1 MAASEA
7 GARNPSRRG
16 GICIGRPPGRV
27 TRLRLE
33 LLNRLRQP
41 REGVGEVLNAVDL
54 HADRVP
60 EACEL
65 GPPGIVE

>member
-1 MAASEA
+1 MAAPEA
-7 GARNPSRRG
+7 GAWNPSRRG
-16 GICIGRPPGRV
+16 SICIGRPPGRV

-33 LLNRLRQP
+33 LLDRLRQP
-41 REGVGEVLNAVDL
+41 REGISDVLSAVDL

-65 GPPGIVE
+65 GPPGL